1 MAAERVRRFLDEH
14 GVGYESETHPRA
26 VSSQR
31 LAAAEHISGWM
42 VAKPVMLDADG
53 DILMAVLPAPALVD
67 LERASTAFS
76 CHVRLASEPAFTP
89 LFPDC
94 ETGAEP
100 PFGSLYDVET
110 FVDPVLEEDEF
121 IVFRAGTHDTTMRM
135 RMSDYLAVVDPQRVM
150 LAMHPAM
157 A

>member
-14 GVGYESETHPRA
+14 GVAYESETHPRA

-67 LERASTAFS
+67 LQRASTAFS
-76 CHVRLASEPAFTP
+76 CDVRLASESAFTP

-100 PFGSLYDVET
+100 PFGSLYGVET

-135 RMSDYLAVVDPQRVM
+135 RMSDYLAVADPQRVM
-150 LAMHPAM
+150 LAIHPAM